1 MRLVAGDT
9 GLMAFAYL
17 ALHEGEQR
25 TLQELASAVARAP
38 QVVQAA
44 LRSLVNEG
52 LVIASAKPPG
62 TGRGALYSANRASPI
77 FSELQQIAVKLL
89 GGRDMLR
96 EAITANDAVDAAA
109 IFGSVAAGSDRRAN
123 SLSDIDLLVIFADA
137 STRDDRFAVRSAVS
151 HIAERL
157 NREISVQAHTRS
169 EWEQGRRAN
178 RVLRRISE
186 GDLLV
191 LKGVIGAM
199 PKLQPEDPKT
209 LRSLLEMYGTLD
221 LGIDPD
227 EIVELLDQAD
237 EEIREADWDL
247 KGQSDLGERPIAVYR
262 EPMARLA
269 EARAE
274 QSEGGRGR

>member
-1 MRLVAGDT
+1 MMHMRLVAGDT

-17 ALHEGEQR
+17 ALHEGEVR

-44 LRSLVNEG
+44 LRSLVHQG

-89 GGRDMLR
+89 GGSDMLR

-109 IFGSVAAGSDRRAN
+109 IFGSVAAGSDRRAD
-123 SLSDIDLLVIFADA
+123 SLSDIDLLIIFADA
-137 STRDDRFAVRSAVS
+137 STREDRFAVRAAVS
-151 HIAERL
+151 QVAERL

-169 EWEQGRRAN
+169 EWEQGRLAN
-178 RVLRRISE
+178 RVLRRIAE

-191 LKGVIGAM
+191 LKGVI
-199 PKLQPEDPKT
+199 
-209 LRSLLEMYGTLD
+209 
-221 LGIDPD
+221 
-227 EIVELLDQAD
+227 
-237 EEIREADWDL
+237 
-247 KGQSDLGERPIAVYR
+247 
-262 EPMARLA
+262 
-269 EARAE
+269 
-274 QSEGGRGR
+274 

>member
-1 MRLVAGDT
+1 MIHMRLVAGDT

-17 ALHEGEQR
+17 ALHEGEVR

-44 LRSLVNEG
+44 LRSLVHQG

-89 GGRDMLR
+89 GGSDMLR

-109 IFGSVAAGSDRRAN
+109 IFGSVAAGSDRRAD
-123 SLSDIDLLVIFADA
+123 SLSDIDLLIIFADA
-137 STRDDRFAVRSAVS
+137 STREDRFAVRAAVS
-151 HIAERL
+151 QVAERL

-169 EWEQGRRAN
+169 EWEQGRLAN
-178 RVLRRISE
+178 RVLRRIAE

-191 LKGVIGAM
+191 LKGVI
-199 PKLQPEDPKT
+199 
-209 LRSLLEMYGTLD
+209 
-221 LGIDPD
+221 
-227 EIVELLDQAD
+227 
-237 EEIREADWDL
+237 
-247 KGQSDLGERPIAVYR
+247 
-262 EPMARLA
+262 
-269 EARAE
+269 
-274 QSEGGRGR
+274 

>member
-17 ALHEGEQR
+17 ALHEGEVR

-52 LVIASAKPPG
+52 LVSASAKPPG

-89 GGRDMLR
+89 GGSDMLR

-109 IFGSVAAGSDRRAN
+109 IFGSVAAGSDRRAD
-123 SLSDIDLLVIFADA
+123 SLSDIDLLIIFADA
-137 STRDDRFAVRSAVS
+137 STREDRFGVRSAVS
-151 HIAERL
+151 KVAERL

-169 EWEQGRRAN
+169 EWERGRLAN
-178 RVLRRISE
+178 RVLRRIAE

-191 LKGVIGAM
+191 LKGVI
-199 PKLQPEDPKT
+199 
-209 LRSLLEMYGTLD
+209 
-221 LGIDPD
+221 
-227 EIVELLDQAD
+227 
-237 EEIREADWDL
+237 
-247 KGQSDLGERPIAVYR
+247 
-262 EPMARLA
+262 
-269 EARAE
+269 
-274 QSEGGRGR
+274 

>member
-1 MRLVAGDT
+1 MSQIIEEMMHMRLVAGDT

-77 FSELQQIAVKLL
+77 FPELQQIAVKLL

-169 EWEQGRRAN
+169 EWEQGRLAN

-191 LKGVIGAM
+191 LKGVI
-199 PKLQPEDPKT
+199 
-209 LRSLLEMYGTLD
+209 
-221 LGIDPD
+221 
-227 EIVELLDQAD
+227 
-237 EEIREADWDL
+237 
-247 KGQSDLGERPIAVYR
+247 
-262 EPMARLA
+262 
-269 EARAE
+269 
-274 QSEGGRGR
+274 